1 MTVMTKPI
9 KFYRIVCITTVAESA
24 WETFTNKK
32 KALAA
37 LKLMVKQIKEAY
49 KDNPEKFNYAKLY
62 SCNLVND
69 DEAQEEIEGSLELLW
84 MWDLEDG
91 FSEFNLLT
99 KQ

>member
-1 MTVMTKPI
+1 M
-9 KFYRIVCITTVAESA
+9 
-24 WETFTNKK
+24 
-32 KALAA
+32 
-37 LKLMVKQIKEAY
+37 EAY

-91 FSEFNLLT
+91 FSEFN
-99 KQ
+99 